1 MSMWEPFASP
11 ARASIVRAQEIA
23 QRARHNYIRAE
34 HIAYALTQSDGEVGR
49 LMAGA
54 VDRAAIEAMWDRPG
68 AIAQEMVFT
77 PGAKRVLEMAFENAR
92 RIGDSYV
99 GEKHIALGLLDTTD
113 PPPLLPGTDVAA
125 LRTAL
130 TAVAETPN
138 TFTKVWRQVGGE
150 AEMHSV
156 AAALQHALGSHDL
169 TRTGTRVT
177 LNIAAPD
184 EPERSWAWQ
193 REDQGAT

>member
-1 MSMWEPFASP
+1 MRLPRTPVNRVRYEHVGTVASP

-23 QRARHNYIRAE
+23 QRACHNYIGAE

-54 VDRAAIEAMWDRPG
+54 VDRAAIEAMWNQSG
-68 AIAQEMVFT
+68 AIAQEMVFA
-77 PGAKRVLEMAFENAR
+77 PGAKRVIEIAFENAR

-138 TFTKVWRQVGGE
+138 MFTKV
-150 AEMHSV
+150 V
-156 AAALQHALGSHDL
+156 AASRWRRRDAFRCR
-169 TRTGTRVT
+169 RTSARPHRF
-177 LNIAAPD
+177 ARPD
-184 EPERSWAWQ
+184 ENGYAGHAQHR
-193 REDQGAT
+193 GA

>member
-1 MSMWEPFASP
+1 MWEPFASP

-23 QRARHNYIRAE
+23 QRACHNYIGAE

-54 VDRAAIEAMWDRPG
+54 V
-68 AIAQEMVFT
+68 AQEMVFA
-77 PGAKRVLEMAFENAR
+77 PGAKRFIATAFENAR

-138 TFTKVWRQVGGE
+138 MFTKVWRQVGD
-150 AEMHSV
+150 AEMQSV
-156 AAALQHALGSHDL
+156 AAALQHALTGSRDL

-193 REDQGAT
+193 REDEGAT

>member
-23 QRARHNYIRAE
+23 QRACHNYIGAE

-54 VDRAAIEAMWDRPG
+54 V
-68 AIAQEMVFT
+68 AQEMVFA
-77 PGAKRVLEMAFENAR
+77 PGAKRFIATAFENAR
-92 RIGDSYV
+92 RIGDI

-138 TFTKVWRQVGGE
+138 MFTKVWRQVGD

-156 AAALQHALGSHDL
+156 AAALQHALTGSRDL

-193 REDQGAT
+193 REDEGAT

>member
-1 MSMWEPFASP
+1 M
-11 ARASIVRAQEIA
+11 RAQEIA
-23 QRARHNYIRAE
+23 QRACHNYIGAE

-54 VDRAAIEAMWDRPG
+54 VDRAAIEAMWNQSG
-68 AIAQEMVFT
+68 AIAQEMVFA
-77 PGAKRVLEMAFENAR
+77 PGAKRVIEIAFENAR

-138 TFTKVWRQVGGE
+138 MFTKVWRQVGGD

-156 AAALQHALGSHDL
+156 AAALQHALTGSRDL

-184 EPERSWAWQ
+184 EPEPSWAWQ
-193 REDQGAT
+193 REDEGAT